1 MSRFE
6 RDHRKHMDSPGD
18 AHHDAPAPLGSNA
31 DAEDSAAHI
40 AELVR
45 RTTERHAASGSAS
58 VARPDVAQQPP
69 IPAPTVA
76 PTFAQPETPPDAPPD
91 APPARPTMRQP
102 SRRIL
107 VAAGALV
114 AVLIGGAVALSNPF
128 GPDAVPPTSPTPKT
142 SAPAGYSLKVS
153 DVITDCAGH
162 ARGRTKDSFQTQN
175 CVKATRS
182 LATGHVGGRPVLFVA
197 SRIEMASAEAAASVK
212 QVLDGSGTGNL
223 NDLLREGKTFP
234 GAPAQ
239 MPTSGYAS
247 MQTDKVITVAEAGFI
262 DGGQSS
268 GSDAA
273 LRAAAAQVATL
284 VSAQG

>member
-6 RDHRKHMDSPGD
+6 RDHRKRVDSPGE
-18 AHHDAPAPLGSNA
+18 APHDAPAPLGSNA

-45 RTTERHAASGSAS
+45 RTAERHAASGPAP
-58 VARPDVAQQPP
+58 VARPDVARQPP

-76 PTFAQPETPPDAPPD
+76 QPDTPPVAPPVAQPD

-128 GPDAVPPTSPTPKT
+128 GPDALPPTSPTLDA
-142 SAPAGYSLKVS
+142 SAPAGYSVKVT

-162 ARGRTKDSFQTQN
+162 ARGRTKDSFATQN
-175 CVKATRS
+175 CVKATRL
-182 LATGHVGGRPVLFVA
+182 LATGQVGGRPVLFVA
-197 SRIEMASAEAAASVK
+197 SRVEMASAEAAASVK

-247 MQTDKVITVAEAGFI
+247 MQAGKVITVAEAGFI